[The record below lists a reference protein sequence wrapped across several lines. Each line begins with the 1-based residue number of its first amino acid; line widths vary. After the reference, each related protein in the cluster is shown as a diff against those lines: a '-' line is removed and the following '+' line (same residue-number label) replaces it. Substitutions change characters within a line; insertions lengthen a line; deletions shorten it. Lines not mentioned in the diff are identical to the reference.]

1 MLLTAS
7 DTVETT
13 ISPVEIAREFAGTV
27 RRIASAAS
35 IILFGSAARGEWH
48 SDSDLD
54 IYIEVPDGCEI
65 DSIRDAIDD
74 MAWEI
79 GRNNGLV
86 IQTVVY
92 TRGEVWDTP
101 RRSSPFIIAVHGE
114 GIAL

>member
-1 MLLTAS
+1 MLLSAS
-7 DTVETT
+7 DAVETEST
-13 ISPVEIAREFAGTV
+13 PVEIAREFAVAV
-27 RRIASAAS
+27 RHIVSAAS
-35 IILFGSAARGEWH
+35 IILFGSAARGQWH

-65 DSIRDAIDD
+65 DSIRDAIDS

-79 GRNNGLV
+79 GRKNGLV

-101 RRSSPFIIAVHGE
+101 RRSLPFIIAVHGE
-114 GIAL
+114 GKAL